1 MSDGLMSRRN
11 QPLIAWLLLL
21 LVVLVG
27 AVFVVLPVL
36 AKSQELS
43 DQVDS
48 GYRQL
53 TKMRQIKQAT
63 PEFIAEYER
72 VQAQGLDKLF
82 YPEGMTAAQVGKE
95 LQKQLADVI
104 TQRRGILTSSEV
116 IDDLANEDD
125 EQEDSGYRR
134 VTVQADFKGDTA
146 LLREVL
152 HQAYRSR
159 PLMFVD
165 RLEVKPQ
172 RDSGEGSEG
181 NKQQLKGTV
190 RISTYWRGGETNDE
204 TVN

>member
-1 MSDGLMSRRN
+1 MSEGLMSRRN
-11 QPLIAWLLLL
+11 QPFIAWLLLIL
-21 LVVLVG
+21 LVLFV
-27 AVFVVLPVL
+27 AVFVVLPAL

-43 DQVDS
+43 DQIDT
-48 GYRQL
+48 GYRSL

-63 PEFIAEYER
+63 PEFIAEYNR

-104 TQRRGILTSSEV
+104 TRRRGVLTSSEV
-116 IDDLANEDD
+116 IDDPLGEDD
-125 EQEDSGYRR
+125 EQENNGYRR
-134 VTVQADFKGDTA
+134 VTVQADFKGDTE

-152 HQAYRSR
+152 HQAYRAR

-172 RDSGEGSEG
+172 RETDGGK
-181 NKQQLKGTV
+181 KQQLKATV
-190 RISTYWRGGETNDE
+190 RISTYWRGGETSNE

>member
-1 MSDGLMSRRN
+1 MTNELMSRRN
-11 QPLIAWLLLL
+11 QPLVAWLLLL
-21 LVVLVG
+21 LVLLL
-27 AVFVVLPVL
+27 AVFFVVLPTFV
-36 AKSQELS
+36 KSMELS
-43 DQVDS
+43 EQIDT

-53 TKMRQIKQAT
+53 NKMRQIQQAT
-63 PEFIAEYER
+63 PEFVAEYKR

-104 TQRRGILTSSEV
+104 TQRRGILVSSEV
-116 IDDLANEDD
+116 IDDPADD
-125 EQEDSGYRR
+125 EQAVQNDYRR
-134 VTVQADFKGDTA
+134 VTVQANFTGNTA

-172 RDSGEGSEG
+172 RDNE
-181 NKQQLKGTV
+181 QQTLKGTV
-190 RISTYWRGGETNDE
+190 RISTYWRGGQDDDE

>member
-27 AVFVVLPVL
+27 AVFVVLPAV

-43 DQVDS
+43 DQIDT
-48 GYRQL
+48 GYRSL
-53 TKMRQIKQAT
+53 TKMRQIKEAT
-63 PEFIAEYER
+63 PEFVAEYKR

-116 IDDLANEDD
+116 IDDPIGNED
-125 EQEDSGYRR
+125 EQVSNGYQR

-172 RDSGEGSEG
+172 RDNGG
-181 NKQQLKGTV
+181 NKQSLKGTV
-190 RISTYWRGGETNDE
+190 RISTYWRGGENNDE

>member
-21 LVVLVG
+21 LVVLLG
-27 AVFVVLPVL
+27 AVFVVLPALV
-36 AKSQELS
+36 KSQELS
-43 DQVDS
+43 EQVDS

-63 PEFIAEYER
+63 PELVAEYDR

-104 TQRRGILTSSEV
+104 TRRRGILTSSEV
-116 IDDLANEDD
+116 IDDMVNEDAG
-125 EQEDSGYRR
+125 QEASGYRR
-134 VTVQADFKGDTA
+134 VTVQADFKGDTE

-165 RLEVKPQ
+165 RLEVKPE
-172 RDSGEGSEG
+172 RDNGEGNE
-181 NKQQLKGTV
+181 QELKGTV
-190 RISTYWRGGETNDE
+190 RISTYWRGGGTNDE

>member
-11 QPLIAWLLLL
+11 QPLVAWLLFL
-21 LVVLVG
+21 LVVLLG
-27 AVFVVLPVL
+27 AVFVVLPAL

-43 DQVDS
+43 EQIDS

-63 PEFIAEYER
+63 PELIAEYDR

-104 TQRRGILTSSEV
+104 TRRRGILTSSEV
-116 IDDLANEDD
+116 IDDPADEDAG
-125 EQEDSGYRR
+125 QETSVYRR
-134 VTVQADFKGDTA
+134 VTVQADFKGDTE

-165 RLEVKPQ
+165 RLEVKPE
-172 RDSGEGSEG
+172 RDNGEGNE
-181 NKQQLKGTV
+181 QELKGTV
-190 RISTYWRGGETNDE
+190 RISTYWRGGGTNDE

>member
-1 MSDGLMSRRN
+1 MSAGLLSKRN
-11 QPLIAWLLLL
+11 QPLLAWLILL
-21 LVVLVG
+21 LVVLSSVF
-27 AVFVVLPVL
+27 FVVLPSV
-36 AKSQELS
+36 ARSMELS
-43 DQVDS
+43 EQIDS
-48 GYRQL
+48 GYRRL
-53 TKMRQIKQAT
+53 SKMREIKQAT
-63 PEFIAEYER
+63 PEFVAEYKR

-104 TQRRGILTSSEV
+104 RQRRGVLVSSEV
-116 IDDLANEDD
+116 IDDPDTTGD
-125 EQEDSGYRR
+125 ESMQDGYRR
-134 VTVQADFKGDTA
+134 VTVQADFTGGTT

-172 RDSGEGSEG
+172 REDKGQS
-181 NKQQLKGTV
+181 LKGTV
-190 RISTYWRGGETNDE
+190 RISTYWRGGEDNNE

>member
-21 LVVLVG
+21 LVVLFV
-27 AVFVVLPVL
+27 AVFAVLPAL

-43 DQVDS
+43 DQIDS
-48 GYRQL
+48 GYRSL
-53 TKMRQIKQAT
+53 TKMRQIKEAT

-104 TQRRGILTSSEV
+104 TQRRGILASSEV
-116 IDDLANEDD
+116 IDDPAGEDD
-125 EQEDSGYRR
+125 EQANNGYRR

-152 HQAYRSR
+152 HQAYRAR

-172 RDSGEGSEG
+172 RESDGGT
-181 NKQQLKGTV
+181 KQELKGTV
-190 RISTYWRGGETNDE
+190 RISTYWRGGEADNE

>member
-1 MSDGLMSRRN
+1 MSDGSMSHRN
-11 QPLIAWLLLL
+11 QSLIAWLLLL
-21 LVVLVG
+21 LVVLAG
-27 AVFVVLPVL
+27 AVFVVLPAV

-43 DQVDS
+43 DQIDS
-48 GYRQL
+48 GYRSL
-53 TKMRQIKQAT
+53 TKMRQIKEST
-63 PEFIAEYER
+63 PEFVAEYKR

-104 TQRRGILTSSEV
+104 TRRRGILTSSEV
-116 IDDLANEDD
+116 MDDPIGSED
-125 EQEDSGYRR
+125 EQVSNGYQR
-134 VTVQADFKGDTA
+134 VTVQADFKGDTE

-172 RDSGEGSEG
+172 RDNNG
-181 NKQQLKGTV
+181 NEQSLKGTV
-190 RISTYWRGGETNDE
+190 RISTYWRGGENSDE

>member
-27 AVFVVLPVL
+27 VVFGVMPAL

-43 DQVDS
+43 EQIDT

-53 TKMRQIKQAT
+53 TKMRQIKEAT
-63 PEFIAEYER
+63 PEFIEEYKR
-72 VQAQGLDKLF
+72 VQAQGMDKLF

-116 IDDLANEDD
+116 IDDPAVDEA
-125 EQEDSGYRR
+125 EQENSEYRR
-134 VTVQADFKGDTA
+134 VTVQADFKGDTS

-172 RDSGEGSEG
+172 RDSEGKE
-181 NKQQLKGTV
+181 QTLKGTV
-190 RISTYWRGGETNDE
+190 RISTYWRGGEANDE

>member
-1 MSDGLMSRRN
+1 MSEGLLSRRN
-11 QPLIAWLLLL
+11 QPLLAWLILL
-21 LVVLVG
+21 LVVLSSVF
-27 AVFVVLPVL
+27 FVVLPSV
-36 AKSQELS
+36 AKSMELS
-43 DQVDS
+43 EQIDS
-48 GYRQL
+48 GYRRL
-53 TKMRQIKQAT
+53 SKMREIKQAT
-63 PEFIAEYER
+63 PEFVAEYKR

-104 TQRRGILTSSEV
+104 RQRRGVLVSSEV
-116 IDDLANEDD
+116 LDDLDTTGD
-125 EQEDSGYRR
+125 ESMQDGYHR
-134 VTVQADFKGDTA
+134 VTVQADFTGDTT

-172 RDSGEGSEG
+172 REDKGQS
-181 NKQQLKGTV
+181 LKGTV
-190 RISTYWRGGETNDE
+190 RISTYWRGGENNNE

>member
-1 MSDGLMSRRN
+1 MTNELMSRRN
-11 QPLIAWLLLL
+11 QPLVAWLLLL
-21 LVVLVG
+21 LLLLVG
-27 AVFVVLPVL
+27 VFFVALPAF
-36 AKSQELS
+36 AKSMELS
-43 DQVDS
+43 EQIDM

-53 TKMRQIKQAT
+53 NKMRQIKQAT
-63 PEFIAEYER
+63 PEFVAEYKR

-104 TQRRGILTSSEV
+104 TQRRGILVSSEV
-116 IDDLANEDD
+116 IDDPGNNDD
-125 EQEDSGYRR
+125 EIQSDYRR
-134 VTVQADFKGDTA
+134 VTVQANFTGNTA

-172 RDSGEGSEG
+172 RDSE
-181 NKQQLKGTV
+181 KQELKGTV
-190 RISTYWRGGETNDE
+190 RISTYWRGGQDDDE
-204 TVN
+204 TIN